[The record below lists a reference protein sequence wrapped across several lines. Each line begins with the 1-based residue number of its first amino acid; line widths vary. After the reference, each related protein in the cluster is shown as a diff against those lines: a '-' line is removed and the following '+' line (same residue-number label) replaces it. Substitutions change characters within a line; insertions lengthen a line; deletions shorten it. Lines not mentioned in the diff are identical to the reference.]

1 MQLNIQRYRNQRERM
16 NKKMYVCIFLKNHK
30 CHSKET
36 RNVKVVGSLNVII
49 LDSAIKY
56 IFVQVYMTHSTPAFC
71 SLKTIYYGSL

>member
-1 MQLNIQRYRNQRERM
+1 MRLNIQRYRNQRERM
-16 NKKMYVCIFLKNHK
+16 NKMYVCIFLKNHK

-56 IFVQVYMTHSTPAFC
+56 IFVQVYMTHFSPAFC
-71 SLKTIYYGSL
+71 SLKTTYHDSL